1 MQITQ
6 NSLINGMPE
15 DVYHSDPT
23 PILEGFT
30 QSASFSS
37 SMASCLLSDSE
48 EEAMLS
54 SKRLNPKYVEKK
66 SDVMDLGTMAH
77 EIILQGSLDNI
88 VICSEFD
95 SWRTNDSKARKAEIE
110 AQGKI
115 ALNSNTKSIVDDVHE
130 MKIQLH
136 KRLNGHRDY
145 PGLMM
150 KGRGEVSAFAYDGEI
165 WNRAR
170 FDWLDDNYPDII
182 VDYKTTALTFKKWI
196 ADFWR
201 EGKYIQ
207 SPHYRK
213 VFDIITG
220 RKSKFI
226 FVVQRTIEPYDVM
239 VFCPDDSYG
248 DEYHGRYEFARKK
261 FINCLKTGVW
271 RGQPPYTV
279 HGCPPPYILT
289 DWEIQKLD
297 AEELELKEAR
307 LSAPKQEQEFVN
319 LTMAG

>member
-23 PILEGFT
+23 PILEGFA

-37 SMASCLLSDSE
+37 SMAAELLSSSE
-48 EEAMLS
+48 EESALT
-54 SKRLNPKYVEKK
+54 SKRLNPKYVEKT
-66 SDVMDLGTMAH
+66 SDCMDLGSMAH
-77 EIILQGSLDNI
+77 ELVLLGSLKNI
-88 VICSEFD
+88 EVCSEFD
-95 SWRTNDSKARKAEIE
+95 SWRTNDAKARKAEIE

-115 ALNSNTKSIVDDVHE
+115 ALNSNTRSILDDVQE

-136 KRLNGHRDY
+136 KRLNAHRDY

-182 VDYKTTALTFKKWI
+182 VDYKTTALSFEKWI

-201 EGKYIQ
+201 TEKYVQ
-207 SPHYRK
+207 RPHYRK

-220 RKSKFI
+220 RTSKFV
-226 FVVQRTIEPYDVM
+226 FVVQRTVAPFDVM
-239 VFCPDDSYG
+239 VFCPDDSYA
-248 DEYHGRYEFARKK
+248 DQYHGRYELARRK
-261 FINCLKTGVW
+261 FVNGLKTGVW

-279 HGCPPPYILT
+279 HGCPPPYILSK
-289 DWEIQKLD
+289 WEIQ
-297 AEELELKEAR
+297 ELEVKDLEEKEAAR
-307 LSAPKQEQEFVN
+307 SAPKQEPTN

>member
-23 PILEGFT
+23 PDLSGFA

-37 SMASCLLSDSE
+37 SMATCLLSGSE
-48 EEAMLS
+48 EEAALT
-54 SKRLNPKYVEKK
+54 SKRLNPKYVERT
-66 SDVMDLGTMAH
+66 SDSMDLGTMAH
-77 EIILQGSLDNI
+77 EFVLQGSLKNI
-88 VICSEFD
+88 VVCSEFD
-95 SWRTNDSKARKAEIE
+95 SWRTNAAKDRKAEIE

-115 ALNSNTKSIVDDVHE
+115 ALNSSTRSIVDDVNE

-136 KRLNGHRDY
+136 NRLNRHRDY

-150 KGRGEVSAFAYDGEI
+150 KGRGEVSAFAFDGEI

-207 SPHYRK
+207 SPHYRR

-220 RKSKFI
+220 RQSKFI
-226 FVVQRTIEPYDVM
+226 FVVQRTAAPYDVM

-248 DEYHGRYEFARKK
+248 DQYHGRYELARKK
-261 FINCLKTGVW
+261 FIGCLKTGIW
-271 RGQPPYTV
+271 RGHPPYTV
-279 HGCPPPYILT
+279 YSCPPPYILT
-289 DWEIQKLD
+289 DWEIQELD
-297 AEELELKEAR
+297 AKDLEEREAAI
-307 LSAPKQEQEFVN
+307 SAPKQQPIDIM
-319 LTMAG
+319 MAG

>member
-6 NSLINGMPE
+6 NTLINGMPE

-23 PILEGFT
+23 PILDGFT
-30 QSASFSS
+30 QSASLSS

-48 EEAMLS
+48 EEAMMT
-54 SKRLNPKYVEKK
+54 SKRLNPKYVEKT
-66 SDVMDLGTMAH
+66 SDAMDLGTMAH
-77 EIILQGSLDNI
+77 ELVLLGSLKNI
-88 VICSEFD
+88 VVCSEFD
-95 SWRTNDSKARKAEIE
+95 SWRTSAAKDRKAEIE

-115 ALNSNTKSIVDDVHE
+115 ALNSNTRSILDDVQE
-130 MKIQLH
+130 MKVQLH
-136 KRLNGHRDY
+136 NRLNGHRDY
-145 PGLMM
+145 PSLMM

-182 VDYKTTALTFKKWI
+182 VDYKTTALTFKRWI

-226 FVVQRTIEPYDVM
+226 FVVQRTVAPFDVM

-248 DEYHGRYEFARKK
+248 DEYHGRYELARKK
-261 FINCLKTGVW
+261 FVNGLKTGLW
-271 RGQPPYTV
+271 RGHPPYTV

-289 DWEIQKLD
+289 DWEIQS
-297 AEELELKEAR
+297 LEYKDLEKKEAER
-307 LSAPKQEQEFVN
+307 SASKQEPQI

>member
-23 PILEGFT
+23 PILEGFA

-37 SMASCLLSDSE
+37 SMAAELLSASE
-48 EEAMLS
+48 EEAALT
-54 SKRLNPKYVEKK
+54 SKRLNPKYVEKT
-66 SDVMDLGTMAH
+66 SDCMDLGSMAH
-77 EIILQGSLDNI
+77 ELVLLGSLKNI
-88 VICSEFD
+88 VVCSEFD
-95 SWRTNDSKARKAEIE
+95 SWRTNDAKARKAEIE

-115 ALNSNTKSIVDDVHE
+115 ALNSNTRSILDDVQE
-130 MKIQLH
+130 MKVQLH
-136 KRLNGHRDY
+136 NRLNGHRDY

-196 ADFWR
+196 TEFWR

-226 FVVQRTIEPYDVM
+226 FVVQRTVTPFDVM
-239 VFCPDDSYG
+239 VFCPDDSYC
-248 DEYHGRYEFARKK
+248 DQYHGRYELARKK
-261 FINCLKTGVW
+261 FINGLRTGVW

-289 DWEIQKLD
+289 DWEIQELD
-297 AEELELKEAR
+297 TKDLEEKEAAF
-307 LSAPKQEQEFVN
+307 SAPKPQQTN

>member
-15 DVYHSDPT
+15 AVYHSDPT

-37 SMASCLLSDSE
+37 SMATCLLSGSE

-54 SKRLNPKYVEKK
+54 SKRLNPKYVEKT
-66 SDVMDLGTMAH
+66 SDAMDLGTIAH
-77 EIILQGSLDNI
+77 ELILQGSLQNI
-88 VICSEFD
+88 VVCSEFD
-95 SWRTNDSKARKAEIE
+95 AWRSNEAKARKAEIE

-115 ALNSNTKSIVDDVHE
+115 ALNSNTRSIIDEVQE
-130 MKIQLH
+130 MKVQLH
-136 KRLNGHRDY
+136 NRLNGHRDY

-170 FDWLDDNYPDII
+170 FDWLDENYPDII
-182 VDYKTTALTFKKWI
+182 VDYKTTAHKFEKWI
-196 ADFWR
+196 AEFWR
-201 EGKYIQ
+201 DDKHLQ

-220 RKSKFI
+220 RKAKFI
-226 FVVQRTIEPYDVM
+226 FVVQRTVAPYDVM
-239 VFCPDDSYG
+239 VFCPDDTYG
-248 DEYHGRYEFARKK
+248 DEYHGQYEMARRR
-261 FINCLKTGVW
+261 FVNCLKTGVW

-279 HGCPPPYILT
+279 HSCPPPYILSK
-289 DWEIQKLD
+289 WEIRALD
-297 AEELELKEAR
+297 AKDLEEKEADR
-307 LSAPKQEQEFVN
+307 SAPKQEPTN